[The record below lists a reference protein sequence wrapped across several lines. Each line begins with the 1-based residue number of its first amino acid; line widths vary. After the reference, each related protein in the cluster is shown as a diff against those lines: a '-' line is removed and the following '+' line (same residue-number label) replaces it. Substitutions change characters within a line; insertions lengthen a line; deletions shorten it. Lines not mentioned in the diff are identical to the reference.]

1 LYELNATRL
10 RPCCPLIKATREM
23 STDNNPAA
31 SPASPHAHRP
41 RLICFANCTYDE
53 SFSGGDIYFYFMVK
67 CAMDA
72 GYPVHFFGGSAL
84 RHFLKR
90 WKLPENLTLTDAKL
104 ARLGDVTK
112 LAGQLRLL
120 WDYIRRFTVTMLRLD
135 EVKPDDVA
143 YVMSDFW
150 FEVIPLA
157 CSRARLK
164 ILHLGMMAPT
174 LKEVLLRQRADVTP
188 IRLPSLY
195 YWLSQQVAL
204 RWFRH
209 ARGGVV
215 TYCHPEIRPYLLK
228 FGYLETE
235 LYYVPNGSDTITAEL
250 VPTQPKQFDVAWLGR
265 VHPQKGIDDLLET
278 LTWLKEH
285 LTDFRAIIIGKSKDL
300 LEPVVQRLGLAENVT
315 FSGLVTEQEKFRL
328 LKSSRLFLMPSHYES
343 WGIVVAEALV
353 SGTPVLAYKLSCYP
367 DVFGD
372 FVRYVKPFDR
382 EEFKRAAENEISNQ
396 RAGNNYMAAM
406 NLTELKKRL
415 AWSSCQNNF
424 RDLLNKMDGSSQVS

>member
-1 LYELNATRL
+1 
-10 RPCCPLIKATREM
+10 M

-31 SPASPHAHRP
+31 SPASPHTHRP
-41 RLICFANCTYDE
+41 RLVCFANCTYDE

-67 CAMDA
+67 SAMDA

-164 ILHLGMMAPT
+164 ILHLGMMAPS

-188 IRLPSLY
+188 IRLPSLD
-195 YWLSQQVAL
+195 
-204 RWFRH
+204 R
-209 ARGGVV
+209 
-215 TYCHPEIRPYLLK
+215 
-228 FGYLETE
+228 
-235 LYYVPNGSDTITAEL
+235 
-250 VPTQPKQFDVAWLGR
+250 
-265 VHPQKGIDDLLET
+265 
-278 LTWLKEH
+278 
-285 LTDFRAIIIGKSKDL
+285 KST
-300 LEPVVQRLGLAENVT
+300 RLN
-315 FSGLVTEQEKFRL
+315 
-328 LKSSRLFLMPSHYES
+328 SSHSIASRMPSS
-343 WGIVVAEALV
+343 A
-353 SGTPVLAYKLSCYP
+353 
-367 DVFGD
+367 
-372 FVRYVKPFDR
+372 
-382 EEFKRAAENEISNQ
+382 
-396 RAGNNYMAAM
+396 
-406 NLTELKKRL
+406 
-415 AWSSCQNNF
+415 
-424 RDLLNKMDGSSQVS
+424 